1 MNNLYEYL
9 EFKELSSDAKENA
22 INSVRETRYEDN
34 NIADWV
40 VDDDSLFEPS
50 QTEMSELF
58 GDDYYSANGN
68 KFMIEN
74 TSPKTISFVG
84 KQDQNYYLHCA
95 KSIDVSNDNL
105 FLRWLGIP
113 PRFHN
118 YVYYTFNDGYSSQNT
133 GIDFQIEDY
142 NEFSEKF
149 GEKGETVLA
158 EFFEKAEKKFD
169 SHIDNVLTRI
179 SSSIDEEFEDER
191 IIEFIEGNDYSFDE
205 DGTPAK

>member
-34 NIADWV
+34 DIAHWV

-84 KQDQNYYLHCA
+84 RQDQNYYLHCA

-191 IIEFIEGNDYSFDE
+191 IIEFIESNDYSFDE

>member
-22 INSVRETRYEDN
+22 INIVRETRYEDN
-34 NIADWV
+34 DIAYWI
-40 VDDDSLFEPS
+40 VDDDSLFEPLH
-50 QTEMSELF
+50 TEMAELF

-95 KSIDVSNDNL
+95 KSINVSNDNL
-105 FLRWLGIP
+105 FLRWLEIP

-149 GEKGETVLA
+149 GERGESVLG

-169 SHIDNVLTRI
+169 SHIDTVLTRI
-179 SSSIDEEFEDER
+179 SSSIDGEFEDER